1 MSDVPPTEPTGPQI
15 GADEWVARSG
25 ERDESRGGFRGRV
38 LQAFDR
44 IPKPAVFAIVV
55 ALAALI
61 PLLTSHT
68 DNDIYYLR
76 VGTVALVFALLALG
90 LNVAV
95 GFAGLLDL
103 GYIAYYGVGA
113 YGYAMLSSD
122 KFGHHWQAWQSII
135 VVVGVSALLGF
146 LLALPSRRLVGD
158 YLAIVTLFFGQIFY
172 VIVTQGYR
180 VSLLGLNKDLGLDRA
195 NWDLTGGPNGIANVD
210 RFRAFGFT
218 ASSERAYFY
227 VTLSAV
233 VVVFA
238 ALSLVNRS
246 RTGRA
251 WRALHDDSL
260 AAQAMSVPI
269 NKLKV
274 MAVGLGAAVAA
285 LAGTINSALLQGAF
299 PDDYNTQ
306 VLIIIYAMV
315 ILGGAG
321 SLVGAILGAFVV
333 EVLLLE
339 GLRPQTPIS
348 DWTFNGRWVFYGG
361 ILLILFVSIRPWR
374 RLAAILAGV
383 VAFGVVVHSIVAAT
397 TTRGTDGLLSLG
409 PEDFGEGGRLGWL
422 IRNWLA
428 LPGGTYEIG
437 TKVPFNIALVG
448 LIALV
453 LCLTLVRR
461 VEARCPAR
469 ADDLACR
476 VRLGNT
482 PRTRSVG
489 PDAVA
494 PPRSDPH
501 HRHDCAAARVTR
513 KAARGDRLMA
523 LLELRGV
530 SKAFGGLQCI
540 DDLDLEVN
548 EGEIV
553 SVIGPNGAG
562 KTTLFNLV
570 TGIYG
575 PTPATSCSMARA
587 SSDSRRTRSRTAASP
602 ARFRR
607 SGCS

>member
-1 MSDVPPTEPTGPQI
+1 MTDVPPTEPTGPQI

-25 ERDESRGGFRGRV
+25 ERAEVRGGVVGRV
-38 LQAFDR
+38 RLAADR
-44 IPKPAVFAIVV
+44 IPKPAVFALVV
-55 ALAALI
+55 GTAALI
-61 PLLTSHT
+61 PLLTAQT

-103 GYIAYYGVGA
+103 GYVAYYGVGA

-146 LLALPSRRLVGD
+146 MLALPSRRLVGD

-227 VTLSAV
+227 VTLTAV
-233 VVVFA
+233 VIVFA

-269 NKLKV
+269 NWLKL
-274 MAVGLGAAVAA
+274 MAVGVGAAVAA
-285 LAGTINSALLQGAF
+285 LAGTINAALLQGAF

-321 SLVGAILGAFVV
+321 SLVGAVLGAVVV
-333 EVLLLE
+333 EILMLE

-374 RLAAILAGV
+374 RLGAILAGV
-383 VAFGVVVHSIVAAT
+383 AAFGIVVHAIVAAAT
-397 TTRGTDGLLSLG
+397 TKGTDGLLNTG
-409 PEDFGEGGRLGWL
+409 PEEFGEGGRLGWL
-422 IRNWLA
+422 IRHWLA
-428 LPGGTYEIG
+428 LPGDTYATG

-453 LCLTLVRR
+453 LCLTLIKGWKRDVLMVPTIWLAGFVWETRLVLEASGPTRLLLLGAILIIVMTARPQGLLGKPR
-461 VEARCPAR
+461 VE
-469 ADDLACR
+469 
-476 VRLGNT
+476 
-482 PRTRSVG
+482 
-489 PDAVA
+489 
-494 PPRSDPH
+494 
-501 HRHDCAAARVTR
+501 
-513 KAARGDRLMA
+513 
-523 LLELRGV
+523 
-530 SKAFGGLQCI
+530 
-540 DDLDLEVN
+540 
-548 EGEIV
+548 IV
-553 SVIGPNGAG
+553 
-562 KTTLFNLV
+562 
-570 TGIYG
+570 
-575 PTPATSCSMARA
+575 
-587 SSDSRRTRSRTAASP
+587 
-602 ARFRR
+602 
-607 SGCS
+607 

>member
-1 MSDVPPTEPTGPQI
+1 MSDGPPTEATNPRI
-15 GADEWVARSG
+15 GSDEWVARSG
-25 ERDESRGGFRGRV
+25 ERAQSSGRLVGGARRM
-38 LQAFDR
+38 FDR
-44 IPKPAVFAIVV
+44 IPKAVVFALAVT
-55 ALAALI
+55 AAALI
-61 PLLTSHT
+61 PFLTAHT
-68 DNDIYYLR
+68 SNDDYFLR

-135 VVVGVSALLGF
+135 VVVGISALLGF
-146 LLALPSRRLVGD
+146 LLALPSRRLAGD

-180 VSLLGLNKDLGLDRA
+180 VSLLGLNKDLGLSRA
-195 NWDLTGGPNGIANVD
+195 NWDVTGGPNGIANVD
-210 RFRAFGFT
+210 RFKAFGLT

-227 VTLSAV
+227 VTLGAV
-233 VVVFA
+233 AVVFA

-260 AAQAMSVPI
+260 AAQAMSMPI
-269 NKLKV
+269 NKLKL

-321 SLVGAILGAFVV
+321 SLVGAVLGAFVV

-348 DWTFNGRWVFYGG
+348 DWTFDGRWVFYGG
-361 ILLILFVSIRPWR
+361 ILLILVVSIRPWK

-383 VAFGVVVHSIVAAT
+383 VAFGVVVHAIVAAT
-397 TTRGTDGLLSLG
+397 TMKGTDGLLSLG
-409 PEDFGEGGRLGWL
+409 PDEFGGGGRLGWL
-422 IRNWLA
+422 IRHWQA
-428 LPGGTYEIG
+428 LPADTYATG

-453 LCLTLVRR
+453 LCLTLLDGWKRDVLLVPTIWLAGFVWETRLVLEISGPTRLLLLGAILIIVMIARPQGLLGKPR
-461 VEARCPAR
+461 VE
-469 ADDLACR
+469 
-476 VRLGNT
+476 
-482 PRTRSVG
+482 
-489 PDAVA
+489 
-494 PPRSDPH
+494 
-501 HRHDCAAARVTR
+501 
-513 KAARGDRLMA
+513 
-523 LLELRGV
+523 
-530 SKAFGGLQCI
+530 
-540 DDLDLEVN
+540 
-548 EGEIV
+548 IV
-553 SVIGPNGAG
+553 
-562 KTTLFNLV
+562 
-570 TGIYG
+570 
-575 PTPATSCSMARA
+575 
-587 SSDSRRTRSRTAASP
+587 
-602 ARFRR
+602 
-607 SGCS
+607 